1 MTKQNHETSRAW
13 IYCRVST
20 KEQAID
26 GGSLPTQFRQCR
38 RMVDRM
44 GLRLGTESNYDNPG
58 VFSDPGVS
66 AWKIP
71 IMERPGFRK
80 LWEVA
85 RPGDRFVSL
94 SLDRQF
100 RSVKDF
106 CTTWPIFEG
115 RNIVPVFC
123 RENIDMSTPTGKLVG
138 TMTAVFAE
146 YKSNLISHRVK
157 ESYRIRRELARQG
170 GGVKE
175 VESSGRPTVFRAA
188 PNEALAVF
196 AGDRSDLDDT
206 VSGRVFGYTRV
217 STLEQSMDSQHE
229 AVQRTMG
236 HLVQDGYEPGTTYS
250 DHGVSAFKCNW
261 GDRKSG
267 GKLLAELRAGDV
279 VVVTRADRI
288 FRSITDMAVTMQRLY
303 DRGIHIITGCGIDTR
318 TMSGRQMIQAVSM
331 MASWESEMNSWRT
344 KLAYK
349 NFRKACGQWHFQKQ
363 LPRYMKT
370 IWLPGGRW
378 TAIPDVEWLEEC
390 RVVSGYRDAGN
401 TWDKVSTMMEDKLHE
416 EQGRLRFPTGA
427 FKKNSLMSV
436 LLRKK
441 PPSDKVDATLDWFDS
456 RSPLIVGKFKNHYRR
471 DWLTTYCKTNV
482 ALLPRIESLAEEMG
496 VI

>member
-1 MTKQNHETSRAW
+1 MRNQSHEGARAW

-20 KEQAID
+20 VEQAID

-44 GLRLGTESNYDNPG
+44 GWKLGTKSNYDNPG

-66 AWKIP
+66 AWKVP
-71 IMERPGFRK
+71 IMDRPGFRK

-85 RPGDRFVSL
+85 KPGDRFVSL

-157 ESYRIRRELARQG
+157 ESYRIRRDLAKQSKTYVGPESLSR
-170 GGVKE
+170 VKAL
-175 VESSGRPTVFRAA
+175 RAA
-188 PNEALAVF
+188 PSEALAMF
-196 AGDRSDLDDT
+196 AGDLDELDGT
-206 VSGRVFGYTRV
+206 ETGRVFGYTRV
-217 STLEQSMDSQHE
+217 STPEQSLDSQHE
-229 AVQRTMG
+229 AVQRTMRY
-236 HLVQDGYEPGTTYS
+236 LVQDGYEPGTTYS
-250 DHGVSAFKCNW
+250 DHGVSAFKCDW
-261 GDRKSG
+261 GDRKAG
-267 GKLLAELRAGDV
+267 RKLLAELRAGDV

-288 FRSITDMAVTMQRLY
+288 FRSIADMAVTMQRLY
-303 DRGIHIITGCGIDTR
+303 GRGIHIVTGCGIDTR

-331 MASWESEMNSWRT
+331 MASWESEMNSWRA
-344 KLAYK
+344 KLAHK
-349 NFRKACGQWHFQKQ
+349 HFRKSCGQWHFQKQ

-370 IWLPGGRW
+370 IWLPDGRW
-378 TAIPDVEWLEEC
+378 TAIPDLEWLEEC
-390 RVVSGYRDAGN
+390 RIVSGYRDRGN
-401 TWDKVSTMMEDKLHE
+401 VWDKVSSMMEDRLHE
-416 EQGRLRFPTGA
+416 EQRRLRFPTGA
-427 FKKNSLMSV
+427 FKKNALMSV

-456 RSPLIVGKFKNHYRR
+456 RSPLTVGKFKNHYRR

-482 ALLPRIESLAEEMG
+482 ALLPRIEALVEQMG
-496 VI
+496 LI